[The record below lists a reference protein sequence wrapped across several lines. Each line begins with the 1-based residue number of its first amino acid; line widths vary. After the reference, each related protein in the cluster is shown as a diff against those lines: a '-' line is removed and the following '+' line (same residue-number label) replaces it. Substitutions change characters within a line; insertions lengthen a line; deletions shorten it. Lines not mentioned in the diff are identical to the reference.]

1 MPLTRASS
9 IQMQNEIGADV
20 IMALDDV
27 ISSQTTG
34 ERVEEVPAPPASALH
49 VKPIA
54 SAPHVQP
61 TPQAMHRTIRWI
73 DRCIAAHTKPHSQNL
88 FGIVQGGL
96 DPELRR
102 YCTAQLVAP
111 TPSPL
116 LLEWRAVT
124 RQPGATQLARI
135 RHRRSV
141 GWGGEGRVLAGGEAV
156 LRAAAAG
163 QAQVHDVCVMMYIS

>member
-1 MPLTRASS
+1 
-9 IQMQNEIGADV
+9 MQNEIGADV

-34 ERVEEVPAPPASALH
+34 ERVEEVPAPPA
-49 VKPIA
+49 P
-54 SAPHVQP
+54 APHVQP
-61 TPQAMHRTIRWI
+61 IAFAPHVQPPPQAMHRTIRWI

-116 LLEWRAVT
+116 LLQWRAMT
-124 RQPGATQLARI
+124 RQPGAAQLAWV
-135 RHRRSV
+135 RHRWSV

-163 QAQVHDVCVMMYIS
+163 QAQVHDVYIMMYI